1 MNKGR
6 KYDAIIF
13 DLDGTLLDTSDGI
26 VKCVEHAS
34 SILNLPK
41 LPMERKLSFVGPPLL
56 ESFKREFA
64 LNEPK
69 AKKAVEVY
77 RKRYSEEGLFEASV
91 YDGMKELLFYLK
103 EKGYLLA
110 VATLKRED
118 FAKRIL
124 EHFQLS
130 AFFDVIVGI
139 DNDDSL
145 TKADTIRLALDKI
158 SVSNVNQV
166 LMVGDS
172 EYDKVG
178 ADLIGVDFCAVMYG
192 FGFKK
197 ECGIYYN
204 YEINEPLD
212 LMNEDILSNTN

>member
-1 MNKGR
+1 MNKER

-13 DLDGTLLDTSDGI
+13 DLDGTLLNTSEGI

-34 SILNLPK
+34 FTLNLPK
-41 LPMERKLSFVGPPLL
+41 LTMDRKLSFVGPPLL

-64 LNEPK
+64 LNEPE
-69 AKKAVEVY
+69 AKEAVEVY
-77 RKRYSEEGLFEASV
+77 RKRYSSEGLFEASV
-91 YDGMKELLFYLK
+91 YGGIEELLFYLK
-103 EKGYLLA
+103 ERGYLLA

-130 AFFDVIVGI
+130 ACFDVIVGI

-145 TKADTIRLALDKI
+145 TKADTIRLALEKI
-158 SVSNVNQV
+158 GVSNINKV

-172 EYDKVG
+172 EYDKIG
-178 ADLIGVDFCAVMYG
+178 ADLVGTDFCAVMYG

-197 ECGIYYN
+197 EYGTYYD

-212 LMNEDILSNTN
+212 LMNKDILSNTN